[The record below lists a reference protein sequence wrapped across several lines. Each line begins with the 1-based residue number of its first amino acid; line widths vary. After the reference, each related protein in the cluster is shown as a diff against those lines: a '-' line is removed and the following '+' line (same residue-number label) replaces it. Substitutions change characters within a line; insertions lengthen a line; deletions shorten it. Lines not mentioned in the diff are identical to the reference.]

1 MTAAWKKLH
10 QECAAFF
17 KQIYVGEDRVLVLGE
32 GNEKARLML
41 IGEAPGEQEA
51 LQKRP
56 FVGKAGKQLDDFL
69 QAVGMARSDLY
80 ITNAVKFRPTR
91 ISAAGRV
98 VNRPPTREEIALWR
112 PWLLREI
119 GLVKPAVIATLGNVS
134 LRAVTG
140 KALTIGEVHGAFLPE
155 TLLDARI
162 FPLYHPASVI
172 YRRALADPYAED
184 LRTLRRSM
192 DDI

>member
-91 ISAAGRV
+91 VSAAGRV

-119 GLVKPAVIATLGNVS
+119 GLIKPAVIATLGNVS

-140 KALTIGEVHGAFLPE
+140 KTLAIGETHGAFLPE
-155 TLLDARI
+155 TLLGARI

-172 YRRALADPYAED
+172 YRRSLAETYAAD
-184 LRTLRRSM
+184 LQTLRQRM